1 MTKRKITTEQAN
13 QVFGTIAARE
23 GVSVEKVKRDI
34 LFAMEVGMANPD
46 PKVKSIWKS
55 IPCGGEKPTP
65 EEFLFG
71 LWERCKL
78 PLFRGVHR
86 NKRGVQI
93 LNPFA
98 HPLHTL

>member
-34 LFAMEVGMANPD
+34 LFAMEVGVANPD
-46 PKVKSIWKS
+46 PEVKSIWKS

-65 EEFLFG
+65 EELLVWAVG
-71 LWERCKL
+71 KM
-78 PLFRGVHR
+78 
-86 NKRGVQI
+86 QT
-93 LNPFA
+93 
-98 HPLHTL
+98 TLI